1 MALYRFLFAP
11 ALLAAAVWLGR
22 VQPRLDR
29 PRPPAPASARAEA
42 AAAPLVPALRPGAS
56 RPDPGHAAG
65 R

>member
-29 PRPPAPASARAEA
+29 PRPPAPAEA